1 MPEIQPNLNE
11 TVPLIEI
18 FSLVTSLEELVEL
31 IIEQSDLYAHQN
43 RKNFIV
49 TEEELKA
56 FFGINFIMAISKLPT
71 NAEYWR
77 VDNLIG
83 NDIIQ
88 NTMIQNRFYK
98 IFQNLYFRDSRKDDK
113 TDKAFKTRP
122 VIDNLNSKFS
132 EVLSNDSEQRIDE
145 HMVKF
150 KDRSGMNEAV
160 RKIKT
165 NKMGFQI
172 LVSLFE

>member
-1 MPEIQPNLNE
+1 M
-11 TVPLIEI
+11 
-18 FSLVTSLEELVEL
+18 
-31 IIEQSDLYAHQN
+31 
-43 RKNFIV
+43 
-49 TEEELKA
+49 
-56 FFGINFIMAISKLPT
+56 
-71 NAEYWR
+71 
-77 VDNLIG
+77 
-83 NDIIQ
+83 
-88 NTMIQNRFYK
+88 
-98 IFQNLYFRDSRKDDK
+98 
-113 TDKAFKTRP
+113 RP

-150 KDRSGMNEAV
+150 KGRSGMNEAV